1 MDDNIIEH
9 ITAELPVGPQTRDI
23 LIKMYN
29 LRIVQ
34 VGSGY
39 LFRSATL
46 RHPYSLMC
54 SVNYTN

>member
-23 LIKMYN
+23 LINMYN

-34 VGSGY
+34 VGSETEVDQW
-39 LFRSATL
+39 RI
-46 RHPYSLMC
+46 
-54 SVNYTN
+54 